1 MQRTIPVD
9 RSIRWTPRLDRYY
22 LLGHM
27 LGAQNSDYVVFVT
40 QPLLIRLRQE
50 MQQTEEPLL
59 GLLTGRVCE
68 CPDTSILYTVITGAS
83 AAQVERGKERED
95 ERLTRELAAARER
108 DIAVLGWYRS
118 RPHLEVDLSPADSYL
133 ARTLLTSPW
142 QCGLVLATD
151 GDGAFFQY
159 KGLARRSYAIPFH
172 ELLAAQTFRTDGPR
186 HTCVDWPGYETTDP
200 IAPMTEQEYRSR
212 SSAAEDP
219 VYEVSSFTERFFGRI
234 ERRLRGR

>member
-1 MQRTIPVD
+1 MQRPIPVA

-22 LLGHM
+22 LLGHL

-40 QPLLIRLRQE
+40 QPLLMRLRE
-50 MQQTEEPLL
+50 EVQQTEEPLL

-68 CPDTSILYTVITGAS
+68 CPDTAIPYTVITGAS
-83 AAQVERGKERED
+83 AAEVDRGRERED

-108 DIAVLGWYRS
+108 DIEVLGWYRS
-118 RPHLEVDLSPADSYL
+118 RPHIEVDLSPADEHL

-172 ELLAAQTFRTDGPR
+172 ELLGVQALRADGPR
-186 HTCVDWPGYETTDP
+186 HTCVSWHGYETADP
-200 IAPMTEQEYRSR
+200 IAPMTEQEYRLR
-212 SSAAEDP
+212 TSAPEDP
-219 VYEVSSFTERFFGRI
+219 VYEVSSLKERFFGRI